1 MTLEIPSSV
10 QLPDGTSAVVRG
22 IAAKVIEG
30 RVEEVVYTVEKES
43 GAWTEISA
51 EELAKP
57 QEIGQ

>member
-30 RVEEVVYTVEKES
+30 RVDEVVYTVEKES

-57 QEIGQ
+57 QEASP